1 MILSCLYYIGALFL
15 KSALIILYI
24 RIFRPSKKVQVVL
37 QCSIVLVVIA
47 YVVGIVA
54 SVSTCAPVVSR
65 NEHTEIKIEDINT
78 SNITDGMEIFQLDN
92 GCVTPLLTIA
102 GVISIFSVITDF
114 YVLIVPI
121 GLILSTRLPPQRKL
135 GICAIFLTGLL

>member
-1 MILSCLYYIGALFL
+1 M

-24 RIFRPSKKVQVVL
+24 RIFRPSKRVQVVL
-37 QCSIVLVVIA
+37 QYSIVLVVIA

-54 SVSTCAPVVSR
+54 SVSICAPVVSR

-121 GLILSTRLPPQRKL
+121 GLILSTRLPPQQKL

>member
-1 MILSCLYYIGALFL
+1 M

-65 NEHTEIKIEDINT
+65 NKHTEIKIEDISNM
-78 SNITDGMEIFQLDN
+78 SNIADGMETFQVDN
-92 GCVTPLLTIA
+92 RCGAALLTIT
-102 GVISIFSVITDF
+102 GVIGIFSVITDF

-121 GLILSTRLPPQRKL
+121 SLILSTRLPPQRKL

>member
-121 GLILSTRLPPQRKL
+121 GLILSTRLPPQQKL